1 VKQWNSI
8 YLKDALAR
16 LKSDIT
22 GFDLTIE
29 DVYIMQQVCSV
40 FLAVVVA
47 YIDL

>member
-16 LKSDIT
+16 LNSDIT

-40 FLAVVVA
+40 LLAVAVA